1 MMVNCAVGGAGDGT
15 RTHTLCFKLQ
25 ILSLLCL
32 PITSHRHYVASF
44 IGFRSSLLAV
54 NNLSYRGLQTL
65 IVIVNLGRWC
75 TVRDSNPGPTG
86 YEPVALTN

>member
-15 RTHTLCFKLQ
+15 RTHTLCFKPQ

-65 IVIVNLGRWC
+65 IVIVVARYVCTPLRFLSLGLW
-75 TVRDSNPGPTG
+75 GQ
-86 YEPVALTN
+86 L